1 MSVICDEADND
12 TPLTALYY
20 FAFGSNMDVEQMAIR
35 CPGAMVE
42 GPAYLEDHELVFRGP
57 SKKRG
62 GGVLSV
68 DSQPGVVVE
77 GILYRVD
84 PHHLQAL
91 DRFEGAPE
99 WYVRQRVEVRLRDGT
114 RRPAT
119 LYRLPVEVQRMKPT
133 EAYLAQV
140 LRACHH
146 QGFETARVEA
156 AAAQPC
162 GGLQNQRISDPND

>member
-1 MSVICDEADND
+1 MRRQQAEHD
-12 TPLTALYY
+12 TPLTDLYY
-20 FAFGSNMDVEQMAIR
+20 FAFGSNMDAAQMATR
-35 CPGAMVE
+35 CPGATSE
-42 GPAYLEDHELVFRGP
+42 GPAYLDDHELVFRGP

-68 DSQPGVVVE
+68 DSQPGGVVE
-77 GILYRVD
+77 GILYKVD
-84 PHHLQAL
+84 AHHLQAL

-119 LYRLPVEVQRMKPT
+119 LYRLPVDVQRMKPT
-133 EAYLAQV
+133 EAYLRQV

-146 QGFETARVEA
+146 QGFESARVEA
-156 AAAQPC
+156 AAAQSCSDP
-162 GGLQNQRISDPND
+162 QNQRIPDPND